1 MRNLSPWNSQWRV
14 RLEPVEVVWKTP
26 MALLAGQPKT
36 QADLA
41 ETKTWFKAPQENDF
55 CETKEVLTKALFQNC
70 T

>member
-1 MRNLSPWNSQWRV
+1 M
-14 RLEPVEVVWKTP
+14 EVVWKSP